1 MCNQQLDYWFWV
13 NFFTK
18 FIKIS
23 NTFKFLCYFCKFC
36 HSKLI
41 KNQRADILK
50 IPTLVKYT
58 ESLSRLSLQPHP
70 DRRVILYILNC
81 LGVTEKIYNIKIKNI
96 NVTKSL
102 GNKYFYKF
110 KTTNDEIVNSMF
122 CSNVLLRFSV
132 IAPAALPANAPRH
145 IFHR

>member
-1 MCNQQLDYWFWV
+1 MFSLQVLP
-13 NFFTK
+13 
-18 FIKIS
+18 
-23 NTFKFLCYFCKFC
+23 
-36 HSKLI
+36 
-41 KNQRADILK
+41 LK
-50 IPTLVKYT
+50 INEKT
-58 ESLSRLSLQPHP
+58 ESRHLKDTDSRQIHRIAFTTVLQPRP

-81 LGVTEKIYNIKIKNI
+81 LSDTEKIYNIKIKNI
-96 NVTKSL
+96 NVTRSP